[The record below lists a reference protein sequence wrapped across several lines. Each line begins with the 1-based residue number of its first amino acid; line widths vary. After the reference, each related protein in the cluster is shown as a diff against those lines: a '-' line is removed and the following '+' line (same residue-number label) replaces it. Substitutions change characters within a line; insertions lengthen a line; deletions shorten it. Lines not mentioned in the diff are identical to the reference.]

1 MTFAPARA
9 RVSNSTRVLA
19 AIGRNAA
26 LRQVMLAFLLFNA
39 VEFGTW
45 VALLLYAY
53 GTLGPASIGLV
64 ALAQLVPA
72 GVAAPFLAS
81 FADRFDRR
89 RALATTYAAQAVALG
104 IAGTGML
111 VGASVVVVILFAAA
125 AATAIAVTRP
135 SQGALLPSISRTP
148 TELTAANGVAGTV
161 EGLGLLGG
169 PLGAAAILA
178 IGAPGHVVVLGAVLC
193 AAAALLVARAH
204 RPSTNGP
211 EVRPPESSRSSGSS
225 GSSDE
230 PSDEAPTED
239 GVLAGLQMIRRLP
252 GTRLLIALLALRMV
266 TSGGMD
272 VVFVL
277 LALDVFRTG
286 DSGAA
291 LLSAALG
298 AGTVIGGAAT
308 FVLVG
313 RQHLAP
319 AMAISAGALGA
330 GLLIVG
336 ATDSAALAPVLIAGA
351 GIGYAAVDVIGRIVL
366 QRATPDPVLARVL
379 GALEGIGLLG
389 LALGSVL
396 VPVLASAL
404 GPREAIAVVA
414 VLLPAGV
421 AIAWRGLRRIDR
433 ESKVPVRT
441 LRLLQATPIF
451 APLAG
456 PQLEWVAHRARWI
469 TAEPGDAVIR
479 EGDVGDAYY
488 VLEHGRMRISRS
500 GSGEQRV
507 ATNFGDG
514 FGEIA
519 LMYGVRRTATVAA
532 LQSSVL
538 LEIDRVDF
546 LEILTG
552 QEHAR
557 RVAEHVAH
565 ERRV

>member
-9 RVSNSTRVLA
+9 RLSNSARVLT

-26 LRQVMLAFLLFNA
+26 LRRVMIAFLLFNA

-53 GTLGPASIGLV
+53 DALGPASIGLV

-89 RALATTYAAQAVALG
+89 RALATTYAAQAVAFG
-104 IAGTGML
+104 IVGAGML
-111 VGASVVVVILFAAA
+111 VGASVVVVIVFAAA

-178 IGAPGHVVVLGAVLC
+178 IGAPGHVLMLGAVLC

-204 RPSTNGP
+204 RPSTDGP
-211 EVRPPESSRSSGSS
+211 EATALESYGSS

-230 PSDEAPTED
+230 HGHETPVQA
-239 GVLAGLQMIRRLP
+239 GVLAGLQTIRRLP

-286 DSGAA
+286 DAGAA

-308 FVLVG
+308 FALVG

-319 AMAISAGALGA
+319 AMAISAGVLGA
-330 GLLIVG
+330 ALLIVG
-336 ATDSAALAPVLIAGA
+336 VTDSAALAPLLIAAA

-366 QRATPDPVLARVL
+366 QRATPDAVLARVL

-396 VPVLASAL
+396 VPVLAGSL
-404 GPREAIAVVA
+404 GPREALAIVA
-414 VLLPAGV
+414 VLLPVGV
-421 AIAWRGLRRIDR
+421 AVAWRGLRRIDR

-441 LRLLQATPIF
+441 LRLLQAAPVF

-469 TAEPGDAVIR
+469 TVEPGEAVIR
-479 EGDVGDAYY
+479 EGDVGDAYF

-500 GSGEQRV
+500 GSGEQRF
-507 ATNFGDG
+507 ATDFGDG

-519 LMYGVRRTATVAA
+519 LLYGVRRTATVTA
-532 LQSSVL
+532 LDSSVL
-538 LEIDRVDF
+538 LEIGRVDF

-552 QEHAR
+552 HEHSR

-565 ERRV
+565 ERRVR